1 MLFDDIG
8 KKEKCMKLIAA
19 VDKNWAIGFKDKLL
33 VSIPA
38 DQKNFRNETMGHT
51 VVLGRKTLSG
61 FPAGLPLKGRR
72 NIILS
77 SRPDFT
83 AKDADIVHNETE
95 LFELL
100 KTIPSDDI
108 YVIGGGSIYK
118 MLEPYCDEAIIT
130 KLDYAYQADTY
141 FPNLD
146 QKENWKIVDIS
157 EEETCFSIE
166 YNYVRYRNESPLE
179 MP

>member
-1 MLFDDIG
+1 
-8 KKEKCMKLIAA
+8 MKLIAA
-19 VDKNWAIGFKDKLL
+19 VDKKWAIGYKDKLL

-61 FPAGLPLKGRR
+61 FPGGLPLKGRR

-77 SRPDFT
+77 TRENYQVR
-83 AKDADIVHNETE
+83 DAEVVHSEAE

-100 KTIPSDDI
+100 KTIDSDEI
-108 YVIGGGSIYK
+108 YVIGGGSVYK

-130 KLDYAYQADTY
+130 KLDYSYQADTF
-141 FPNLD
+141 FPDLD
-146 QKENWKIVDIS
+146 QKENWHITDIS
-157 EEETCFSIE
+157 EEQTCFSIE
-166 YNYVRYRNESPLE
+166 YHYVRYKNESPLE

>member
-1 MLFDDIG
+1 
-8 KKEKCMKLIAA
+8 MKLIAA
-19 VDKNWAIGFKDKLL
+19 VDKNWAIGYKDKLL
-33 VSIPA
+33 VSIPT

-61 FPAGLPLKGRR
+61 FPGGLPLKGRR

-77 SRPDFT
+77 TREDFT
-83 AKDADIVHNETE
+83 ARDADIVHNESE

-100 KTIPSDDI
+100 KSMDSDEI
-108 YVIGGGSIYK
+108 YIIGGASVYK

-130 KLDYAYQADTY
+130 KIDYAYQADAY
-141 FPNLD
+141 FPDLD
-146 QKENWKIVDIS
+146 KKENWHIIDVS
-157 EEETCFSIE
+157 EEQTCFSIE
-166 YNYVRYRNESPLE
+166 YTYVRYKNESPLE